1 MRAPNNLLRKNFN
14 RPDDSM
20 PYEDT
25 LPLLASLLLLTFFFT
40 WIWRSSGQYQW
51 AFIALLICAAGCGVA
66 AIDFFIQTDREQVEL
81 LLPELAKAVEKKD
94 LETLLAAIA
103 PESRTVQ
110 EQAKKAVLEVKPSHV
125 LITRLNVDVLY
136 DQRFPRAVA
145 DLLVRVTGKFVGREE
160 GTAMVSATVT
170 LKKREQWVVT
180 ECIVKPADPLNERK
194 TTRAGQVIR

>member
-1 MRAPNNLLRKNFN
+1 
-14 RPDDSM
+14 M

-51 AFIALLICAAGCGVA
+51 AIAALLACGAGCGLA

-94 LETLLAAIA
+94 LKTLLAAIA
-103 PESRTVQ
+103 PESRPVQ
-110 EQAKKAVLEVKPSHV
+110 EQAKKAVLEVKPSQV

-136 DQRFPRAVA
+136 DQRFPQAVA
-145 DLLVRVTGKFVGREE
+145 DLLVRVAGKISGREE
-160 GTAMVSATVT
+160 GTAIISATVT
-170 LKKREQWVVT
+170 LEKRERWVVT
-180 ECIVKPADPLNERK
+180 ECIVKPADPLNKRK

>member
-1 MRAPNNLLRKNFN
+1 
-14 RPDDSM
+14 M

-40 WIWRSSGQYQW
+40 WIWRSSGQCQW

-170 LKKREQWVVT
+170 LEKREQWVVT

>member
-1 MRAPNNLLRKNFN
+1 
-14 RPDDSM
+14 M

-25 LPLLASLLLLTFFFT
+25 LPLLASLLLLASVFI

-81 LLPELAKAVEKKD
+81 LLPDLAKAVEKKD

-103 PESRTVQ
+103 PERRPVQ
-110 EQAKKAVLEVKPSHV
+110 EQAKKAVLEVKLSHV

-136 DQRFPRAVA
+136 DQRFPQAVA

-160 GTAMVSATVT
+160 GTALVSAAVT
-170 LKKREQWVVT
+170 LEKRKRWVVT
-180 ECIVKPADPLNERK
+180 ECIVKPADPPNKRK